1 MIHKHMY
8 IAYLNK
14 GEAEIKS
21 SEKVV
26 TATVKYFED
35 KAVLYYEGTD
45 ETVIPDDFVTGDFK
59 PFPNGENWFELTE
72 IFHYF
77 TPRSDE
83 EWVRKIQNK
92 EGYMCVNKIVKNK
105 IASYIYYH
113 YVHQENNPI
122 NCDKFFSIFIYGDT
136 IFMYGEIPTEEVT
149 WADIEGKPFGYLGK
163 DWGALMNEHF
173 KAWPDGEKRWI
184 KL

>member
-8 IAYLNK
+8 IAYLK
-14 GEAEIKS
+14 SGVAEIEK

-26 TATVKYFED
+26 TATVKFFED
-35 KAVLYYEGTD
+35 MAVLYFEGKD
-45 ETVIPDDFVTGDFK
+45 ETVKPTDFVKGNFK
-59 PFPNGENWFELTE
+59 EFPDGECWFELTE

-77 TPRSDE
+77 SPRSDD
-83 EWVRKIQNK
+83 EWVRKIENK
-92 EGYMCVNKIVKNK
+92 EGYICVNRIEKSK

-113 YVHQENNPI
+113 HMHQENNPI
-122 NCDKFFSIFIYGDT
+122 NCDKFYSMFIYRDT
-136 IFMYGEIPTEEVT
+136 VFMYGEIPTEEVT
-149 WADIEGKPFGYLGK
+149 WTDIEGKPFGYMNC

-173 KAWPDGEKRWI
+173 KAWPDGEKKWI